1 MTKEQIAVFEQLLK
15 DESFKG
21 RKELRHL
28 LWLNTAKPKFKNGEC
43 FKVTDPGHKIFGH
56 LVLNF
61 NAMIVRTFSWRDTD
75 EWHYE
80 LQMVCDCNG
89 SRRRRR
95 CTRAKKIWR
104 WLSGAMATR
113 MSLEPQKAS
122 IQNHLMRKQRWFIF
136 LGASYQLVICNT
148 YGGTK

>member
-89 SRRRRR
+89 QQTTAKVYKSEKDLEMAQR
-95 CTRAKKIWR
+95 CDGNTN
-104 WLSGAMATR
+104 
-113 MSLEPQKAS
+113 E
-122 IQNHLMRKQRWFIF
+122 
-136 LGASYQLVICNT
+136 LGAAKSKYSESLDA
-148 YGGTK
+148 